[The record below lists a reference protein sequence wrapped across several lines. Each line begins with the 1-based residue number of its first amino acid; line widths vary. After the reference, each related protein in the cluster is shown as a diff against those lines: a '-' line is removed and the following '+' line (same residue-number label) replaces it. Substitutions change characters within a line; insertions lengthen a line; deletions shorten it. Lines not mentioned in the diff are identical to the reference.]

1 MTNTKKQIKNGEK
14 TTTQQNKQKTELI
27 FILDRSGSMG
37 GLEEETIKGYN
48 SVIKNQQKLG
58 GELSVTTILFDN
70 QYEKIFDGVSAK
82 DAKLTDKQ
90 YFVRGTTALLDA
102 IGLTLNEVE
111 ARHKKLAK
119 QDRPDKV
126 IVAITT
132 DGYENASHEYTFP
145 KVKDLIEN
153 KTKNGWEFM
162 FLAANI
168 DEKVVGANLGIKTEN
183 CARFSANKKGVK
195 DMSARM
201 CKMMC
206 ELREDK

>member
-1 MTNTKKQIKNGEK
+1 
-14 TTTQQNKQKTELI
+14 
-27 FILDRSGSMG
+27 MG

-119 QDRPDKV
+119 KDRPDKV

-132 DGYENASHEYTFP
+132 DGYENASREYTFP
-145 KVKDLIEN
+145 KIKNMIEN
-153 KTKNGWEFM
+153 KTANGWEFM

-168 DEKVVGANLGIKTEN
+168 DEKIVGANLGIKTEN